1 MPKHRSSCAG
11 NTIWGAARA
20 RAGRAGAA
28 WQGES
33 RSHIVLSK
41 GHPNTSSGQF
51 SQKVGS
57 VVEYGHR
64 RMSGWPEDGIGQKRR
79 RHEGAQFALKQSA
92 GPDRCSRAGGAMG
105 AWQATI
111 RKHVIHV
118 LVHRRPVQKSL
129 DIIGGWCRVG
139 RGRPQT
145 RGATGRTALCTDP
158 GMGRAFAGPAWVC
171 CRHRSGQAG
180 QGARGQARGRKMP
193 FAFRGLFFR
202 LFPKIFNL
210 DFSERFGFER

>member
-33 RSHIVLSK
+33 RSHIVLSE
-41 GHPNTSSGQF
+41 GRLNTSSGQF

-64 RMSGWPEDGIGQKRR
+64 RLSGWSEDGIGQKRR

-129 DIIGGWCRVG
+129 DIIGGWCHAG
-139 RGRPQT
+139 RGRPQIW
-145 RGATGRTALCTDP
+145 GATGRPALCTDQ
-158 GMGRAFAGPAWVC
+158 GADRAIAGPARVR

-180 QGARGQARGRKMP
+180 QGPRGQAQGRKMP
-193 FAFRGLFFR
+193 FAFRGIFFR
-202 LFPKIFNL
+202 SFTKIFRK
-210 DFSERFGFER
+210 DFSGLFGFER

>member
-28 WQGES
+28 WQGKS

-41 GHPNTSSGQF
+41 GRPNTSSGQF

-64 RMSGWPEDGIGQKRR
+64 RLSGWPEDGICQKRR

-92 GPDRCSRAGGAMG
+92 GPDQCSRADGAMG

-129 DIIGGWCRVG
+129 DIIGGWCRAG
-139 RGRPQT
+139 RGRPQICDET
-145 RGATGRTALCTDP
+145 RRPALCTDP
-158 GMGRAFAGPAWVC
+158 ERTGPSRVL
-171 CRHRSGQAG
+171 CRHRSAQAG
-180 QGARGQARGRKMP
+180 QGARGQAQGRKMP
-193 FAFRGLFFR
+193 FVFRDMIIR
-202 LFPKIFNL
+202 SFPKIFRQ
-210 DFSERFGFER
+210 DFSDRFWFER